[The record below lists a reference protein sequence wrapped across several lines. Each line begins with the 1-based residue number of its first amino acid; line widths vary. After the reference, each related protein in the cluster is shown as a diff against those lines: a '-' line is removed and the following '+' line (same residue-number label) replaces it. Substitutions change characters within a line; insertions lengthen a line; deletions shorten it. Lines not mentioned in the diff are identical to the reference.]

1 MTQHTLIKEDR
12 LPGEIHRLSDLEAY
26 LNAAL
31 RLEHATIPP
40 YLTALYSLHP
50 GSNSDAQHVIRVV
63 AVEEMLHLTLV
74 ANVMN
79 AIGLHVDLTADDFVP
94 NYPAH
99 LPSGEIDF
107 LVDVQPFS
115 QAAVTTF
122 LNIERPAKAPT
133 EESRL
138 LPCPD
143 ASELGVGTVLAASPL
158 DPSVRYYSI
167 GEFYDEIERGLRYLD
182 RTFREE
188 GRELFVGN
196 ASWQI
201 TPEYFYSGGG
211 EALAVVDLATALR
224 ALTVIAEQGE
234 GMGGGIYDGEG
245 ELSHYYRFEQ
255 IQLARYYQKGDI
267 PGRPSG
273 PGLDVDF
280 HAVYPVA
287 INAELA
293 DYPPGS
299 PVLEAAQR
307 FNQTYA
313 DFLAYLTQAYNG
325 APSRL
330 LDAVPWMFRL
340 RDDINQLI
348 RNPHPSVPGVNASPV
363 FERIPIDRGARA

>member
-1 MTQHTLIKEDR
+1 MTQPTLLK
-12 LPGEIHRLSDLEAY
+12 LPAQIFSLADLEAY

-63 AVEEMLHLTLV
+63 VVEEMLHLTLV

-79 AIGLHVDLTADDFVP
+79 AVGLRVDLSPDDFVP

-99 LPSGEIDF
+99 LPSGEVDF
-107 LVDVQPFS
+107 LVDIRPFS
-115 QAAVTTF
+115 PAAVTTF

-138 LPCPD
+138 LPSP
-143 ASELGVGTVLAASPL
+143 ENLGRGTVLAANPL

-182 RTFREE
+182 RQYQED
-188 GRELFVGN
+188 GRNLFTGD
-196 ASWQI
+196 ARWQV

-211 EALAVVDLATALR
+211 EALAVTDISTALR

-255 IQLARYYQKGDI
+255 IQLAKYYQKGDI
-267 PGRPSG
+267 PGHPTG
-273 PGLDVDF
+273 PRLDVDYS
-280 HAVYPVA
+280 AVYPVA

-299 PVLEAAQR
+299 PVLEAAEK

-313 DFLAYLTQAYNG
+313 DFLVFVGDAYNG
-325 APSRL
+325 HPEKL

-340 RDDINQLI
+340 RDDMNQLI
-348 RNPHPSVPGVNASPV
+348 RNPFPGRPGVNASPV
-363 FERIPIDRGARA
+363 YERVIIPKESS